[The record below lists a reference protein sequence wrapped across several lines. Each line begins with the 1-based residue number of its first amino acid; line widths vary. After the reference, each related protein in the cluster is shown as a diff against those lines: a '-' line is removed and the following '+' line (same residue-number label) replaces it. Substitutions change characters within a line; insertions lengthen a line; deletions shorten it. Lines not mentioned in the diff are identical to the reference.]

1 VAIAMGEPSGAVED
15 VLAGLAIDRVR
26 RLVAD
31 AGLPTRLSQAGVKE
45 PDLPRIAELAFRD
58 ASHQGNPRPTTEADL
73 LGIARAAF

>member
-1 VAIAMGEPSGAVED
+1 MGEPSGALED
-15 VLAGLAIDRVR
+15 VLAGVAIDRVR

-45 PDLPRIAELAFRD
+45 PDLARIAELAFRD

-73 LGIARAAF
+73 LEIVRAAF